1 MSSQP
6 YNLRSRLNT
15 QAPSL
20 RSTPTPSPIPK
31 AGNGVARKARSTDYA
46 LQLQRV
52 IGTTTNGPSGLA
64 CCPRTSS
71 YAYCA
76 GAVAVLAR
84 LASDDTPILRYFKA
98 RPTAPS
104 LNPPTSHYESSPSTT
119 PSRRRISTFTPRKV
133 LEEYNGGS
141 AGREWLDESAGQTWT
156 ARERIK
162 TAACVALSRDGHW
175 LAVGEA
181 GYNPRVLLF
190 STAEEASCDVPTS
203 IVMDHTYGLRCIAF
217 SSDTKHLATLGDY
230 KDGFLFVWSCNVK
243 TGQLSLHS
251 ANKCTANI
259 FDMTWC
265 GNNVITVGTRCV
277 RLWQIQGATK
287 QSPTRRLR
295 YRPSEAP
302 SSSPGPV
309 PLQSRNVLLGPMV
322 DSTFTCAVS
331 VDEVNVVIGTETGQ
345 ICLVDVAQNVLELK
359 VMKKLDFSITS
370 IAFIPEDRKLL
381 IGTPHGVHS
390 EQFDVLRK
398 EENKSPS
405 KLLSRKPRLSS
416 IRRSLGLLD
425 QAERS
430 LVAIGTLRD
439 HTITLNNDGCL
450 QIQHRGL
457 EDGDNLQPT
466 FAAHKSV
473 ILGVRTLPESAAQG
487 NFFTYSKNGEIKFWS
502 CNGALLKQESL
513 LPDTA
518 ESRDDDF
525 ENELTQMRFLFPQN
539 IFIAGDRFGLL
550 KLIKGRDW
558 QIAHTIRAHSAEIT
572 SIDVL
577 ESGSLVATC
586 SRDRMIQLFHINS
599 DSFELLQTMDD
610 HVGSVNQVMF
620 VQKGEKILSCSTDRS
635 LVIRERMLRQ
645 PDGGKA
651 VAYLA
656 TKFLTLKGTPL
667 SMAMAAENTLIVS
680 TMDRRVTNVDIS
692 TGTMLD
698 SFKVGDAESDD
709 TVFLNSMVC
718 SSIPDNPDQKMLIGY
733 CSMDKSIRVYNE
745 RNFTLLARE
754 SGHTE
759 GVSDI
764 ALLEQPDSSSP
775 GSRCTVV
782 STGLD
787 GTIMIWSISKT
798 APFLLTPNIPQGQA
812 GGFGL
817 VADETEVVK
826 PTPSSLPPLRKV
838 LTKSDIAELLGANGQ
853 MSPSTPRSL
862 SPVRLQRKTSRLALV
877 TSLEDLE
884 ETPSRQPG
892 LPAERGESPSGE
904 KAEIRRSPSPPPRG
918 PSKLRNQRSRADI
931 SKDVES
937 KRTPLAERSP
947 SPPAA
952 AVSMPGT
959 PKQRQKAN
967 NGRLRRPPSVPS
979 DLRAQAAAQGRRQSM
994 SQASDF
1000 GSLAMATDQATRMLK
1015 IYKKKLTISKEVVDL
1030 DDLESELSGLL
1041 KNIRERKNRTHS
1053 EQQQD
1058 ARAVS
1063 TSDNAKA
1070 ATEGEVDQLAILLE
1084 GSSISRS
1091 PTAATDSKDISVSNA

>member
-6 YNLRSRLNT
+6 YSLRSRLNT
-15 QAPSL
+15 QVPSL

-31 AGNGVARKARSTDYA
+31 AGTGLARKARSTDYA

-84 LASDDTPILRYFKA
+84 LGSDDTPILRYFKA
-98 RPTAPS
+98 RPTAVS

-119 PSRRRISTFTPRKV
+119 PSRRRISTFTPRKG
-133 LEEYNGGS
+133 LEEYNGGP
-141 AGREWLDESAGQTWT
+141 AGREWLEESGGQTWT

-190 STAEEASCDVPTS
+190 STAEEASCEVPTS
-203 IVMDHTYGLRCIAF
+203 IVTDHTYGLRCIAF

-277 RLWQIQGATK
+277 RLWQIQDARK
-287 QSPTRRLR
+287 QSPARRLR
-295 YRPSEAP
+295 YRPSEA
-302 SSSPGPV
+302 SLSSPGPV

-331 VDEVNVVIGTETGQ
+331 VDEINVVIGTETGQ
-345 ICLVDVAQNVLELK
+345 VCLVDISQNVLELK
-359 VMKKLDFSITS
+359 VLKKLDFSITS
-370 IAFIPEDRKLL
+370 IAFVLEDRRLL
-381 IGTPHGVHS
+381 VGTPHGVHS
-390 EQFDVLRK
+390 ENFDTLRR
-398 EENKSPS
+398 EESKSPS
-405 KLLSRKPRLSS
+405 KLSSRKPRLSS

-430 LVAIGTLRD
+430 LVAIGTLTN

-450 QIQHRGL
+450 QIQRRGL

-487 NFFTYSKNGEIKFWS
+487 NFFTYSKNGEVKFWS
-502 CNGALLKQESL
+502 SSGALLKQESL
-513 LPDTA
+513 PPDTA
-518 ESRDDDF
+518 ESRDDEF
-525 ENELTQMRFLFPQN
+525 ENELTQMRFLSPHD

-550 KLIKGRDW
+550 KLIKSHDW

-586 SRDRMIQLFHINS
+586 SRDRMIQLFHVNS

-620 VQKGEKILSCSTDRS
+620 IQNGEKLLSCSTDRS

-645 PDGGKA
+645 PHGVKA

-656 TKFLTLKGTPL
+656 TKVLTLKGTPL
-667 SMAMAAENTLIVS
+667 SMAMASGNTLIVS

-692 TGTMLD
+692 TGTLLE
-698 SFKVGDAESDD
+698 SFKVGDAETDD

-718 SSIPDNPDQKMLIGY
+718 SSIPDNGDQKMLIGY

-764 ALLEQPDSSSP
+764 ALLEQPNNSSP
-775 GSRCTVV
+775 GSRCTVI

-787 GTIMIWSISKT
+787 GTIMIWSISKI
-798 APFLLTPNIPQGQA
+798 APLLLTPSISQGQA
-812 GGFGL
+812 GGLGL
-817 VADETEVVK
+817 VADETEVAK

-838 LTKSDIAELLGANGQ
+838 LTKSDITELLGANGQ
-853 MSPSTPRSL
+853 ASPSTPRSL
-862 SPVRLQRKTSRLALV
+862 SPVRLQRKTSRLALA

-884 ETPSRQPG
+884 ETPSRKTGFPT
-892 LPAERGESPSGE
+892 EHSDSPSGE
-904 KAEIRRSPSPPPRG
+904 KAEMRRSPSPPPRG
-918 PSKLRNQRSRADI
+918 PSKLRSQRSRADI
-931 SKDVES
+931 SKDIES

-947 SPPAA
+947 SPPAT
-952 AVSMPGT
+952 AVSMPST
-959 PKQRQKAN
+959 PKLRQKAN

-1000 GSLAMATDQATRMLK
+1000 GSMAMATDQATRMLK
-1015 IYKKKLTISKEVVDL
+1015 IYKKKLTLSKEVVDL
-1030 DDLESELSGLL
+1030 DDLEFEISGLL
-1041 KNIRERKNRTHS
+1041 KILQERKNRTPS
-1053 EQQQD
+1053 GQQQD
-1058 ARAVS
+1058 ARAAN
-1063 TSDNAKA
+1063 TSDKAKVV
-1070 ATEGEVDQLAILLE
+1070 TESEVDQLAVLLE
-1084 GSSISRS
+1084 GSSMTQS
-1091 PTAATDSKDISVSNA
+1091 PTTASGSKDILGSNV

>member
-1 MSSQP
+1 MSSQS
-6 YNLRSRLNT
+6 YSLRSRLNP
-15 QAPSL
+15 QSPSL

-31 AGNGVARKARSTDYA
+31 AGTALARKTRSTDYA

-64 CCPRTSS
+64 CCPRTNS

-84 LASDDTPILRYFKA
+84 LGLDDTPSLRYFKA
-98 RPTAPS
+98 RPTAAS
-104 LNPPTSHYESSPSTT
+104 LNPPTSHYESSPATT
-119 PSRRRISTFTPRKV
+119 PSRRRVSTFTPRKG
-133 LEEYNGGS
+133 LEDYSGGS

-203 IVMDHTYGLRCIAF
+203 IVTDHTYGLRCIAF

-277 RLWQIQGATK
+277 RLWQIQGARK
-287 QSPTRRLR
+287 QSPARRLR
-295 YRPSEAP
+295 YRPSEAHL
-302 SSSPGPV
+302 SSPGPV

-331 VDEVNVVIGTETGQ
+331 VDEINVVIGTETGQ
-345 ICLVDVAQNVLELK
+345 ICLVDTSQNVLELK
-359 VMKKLDFSITS
+359 VLKKLDFSITS
-370 IAFIPEDRKLL
+370 IAFIPEHRRLL
-381 IGTPHGVHS
+381 VGTPHGVHS
-390 EQFDVLRK
+390 EDFDVLRR

-425 QAERS
+425 QAAKS
-430 LVAIGTLRD
+430 LVAIGTLID

-450 QIQHRGL
+450 QIQRRGM
-457 EDGDNLQPT
+457 EDGDNPQPT

-473 ILGVRTLPESAAQG
+473 ILGVRTLPDSAAQG

-502 CNGALLKQESL
+502 CNGTLLKQESL
-513 LPDTA
+513 PPDTA
-518 ESRDDDF
+518 ESRDDEF
-525 ENELTQMRFLFPQN
+525 ENELTQMRFLSPHDS
-539 IFIAGDRFGLL
+539 FIAGDRFGLL
-550 KLIKGRDW
+550 KLIKSRDW
-558 QIAHTIRAHSAEIT
+558 QVAQTIRAHSAEIT
-572 SIDVL
+572 SIDIL

-586 SRDRMIQLFHINS
+586 SRDRMIQLFHVNS

-620 VQKGEKILSCSTDRS
+620 IQDGEKLLSCSTDRS

-645 PDGGKA
+645 QEGTKA

-656 TKFLTLKGTPL
+656 TKVLTLKGTPL
-667 SMAMAAENTLIVS
+667 SMAMAAESTLIVS

-692 TGTMLD
+692 TGTLLE

-709 TVFLNSMVC
+709 TVFLNSMICTSVPE
-718 SSIPDNPDQKMLIGY
+718 SADQKMLIGY

-745 RNFTLLARE
+745 KNLNLLARE

-764 ALLEQPDSSSP
+764 ALLEQPDNLNP

-787 GTIMIWSISKT
+787 GTIMIWSIFKT
-798 APFLLTPNIPQGQA
+798 APLLLTPGIPQGQA
-812 GGFGL
+812 GGLGL
-817 VADETEVVK
+817 MSDESEAAK
-826 PTPSSLPPLRKV
+826 PSPSSLPPLRKV
-838 LTKSDIAELLGANGQ
+838 LTKSDITELLGANGQ
-853 MSPSTPRSL
+853 ASPSTPRSL
-862 SPVRLQRKTSRLALV
+862 SPVRLQRKTSRLALA

-884 ETPSRQPG
+884 ETPSRKVEFSTEHN
-892 LPAERGESPSGE
+892 ASPKTE
-904 KAEIRRSPSPPPRG
+904 NVDNRRSPSPPPRG
-918 PSKLRNQRSRADI
+918 SSKLRNQRSRTDI
-931 SKDVES
+931 SKDLES
-937 KRTPLAERSP
+937 KRTTLAERSP
-947 SPPAA
+947 SPPST
-952 AVSMPGT
+952 AVSMPST

-1030 DDLESELSGLL
+1030 DELEYEVSGLL
-1041 KNIRERKNRTHS
+1041 KNIRERKDRTRVRH
-1053 EQQQD
+1053 QKD
-1058 ARAVS
+1058 AGAAS

-1070 ATEGEVDQLAILLE
+1070 ATDSEVDQLAVLLE
-1084 GSSISRS
+1084 GSSMTHS
-1091 PTAATDSKDISVSNA
+1091 PTAATVSKDILVSNA